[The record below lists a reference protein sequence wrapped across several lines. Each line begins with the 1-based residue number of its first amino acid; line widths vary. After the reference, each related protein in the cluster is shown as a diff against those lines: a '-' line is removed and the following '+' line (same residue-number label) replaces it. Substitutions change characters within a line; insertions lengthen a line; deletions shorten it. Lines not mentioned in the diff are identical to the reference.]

1 MGFPKGFLW
10 GGAVAANQ
18 CEGAYLEDGKGLS
31 VPDMLLGGDVNTPR
45 TFLPKTDPEAFYP
58 SHEAVDFYHHYKED
72 IALLKEMGFKMF
84 RLSISWSRIYPTGE
98 EEKPNQVGLDFYRNV
113 FTELRNA
120 GIEPLVSIWHFDTPL
135 ALEEKYGD
143 WLDRKYIALYEKYVT
158 TIFNEYKGLVK
169 YWLTFNEI
177 NNTINFLPDNASDE
191 AYQEAYQ
198 HLHYQFVAS
207 ARAVQI
213 GHEIDPENKIG
224 CMLAGAITYPHT
236 CDPKDILLNQ
246 QTMEENFWYCGD
258 VQCFGAY
265 PPFAK
270 RIWRERNITDLDITE
285 DVQCKGK
292 YPTFTKRLWKE
303 HNVQLDITEQ
313 DLEELKKGTVDMYT
327 FSYYMSQ
334 AVTTHK
340 NDDTVSGNMS
350 FGVRNPYLEYSDW
363 GWALDPKGLKYYL
376 EMIYD
381 RYEKPLMVVENG
393 LGAYDTVEEDGSIHD
408 NYRIEYYRAHIEEMA
423 KAIENGVDLIGYTT
437 WGCID
442 LVSAG
447 TGEMKKRYG
456 FIYVDRDNEGKGSL
470 ERSRKKSFYW
480 YKEVI
485 ETNGASVE

>member
-1 MGFPKGFLW
+1 MAFSKDFLW
-10 GGAVAANQ
+10 GGATAANQ
-18 CEGAYLEDGKGLS
+18 CEGAWNVDGRGMARTD
-31 VPDMLLGGDVNTPR
+31 VTTGGTVNTPR
-45 TFLPKTDPEAFYP
+45 MVTFIDKDGNKQKLPNHGFKLPEGAHFAVFDDELYP
-58 SHEAVDFYHHYKED
+58 NHDGIDFYHHYKED

-98 EEKPNQVGLDFYRNV
+98 EEKPNQAGLDFYRNV

-207 ARAVQI
+207 AKAVKL

-236 CDPKDILLNQ
+236 CDPKDMLLNQ

-270 RIWRERNITDLDITE
+270 RIWKEHNITDLDITE
-285 DVQCKGK
+285 EDLKV
-292 YPTFTKRLWKE
+292 LKE
-303 HNVQLDITEQ
+303 GV
-313 DLEELKKGTVDMYT
+313 VDMFTY
-327 FSYYMSQ
+327 SYYMTNN
-334 AVTTHK
+334 VTTHETE
-340 NDDTVSGNMS
+340 DTVQGN
-350 FGVRNPYLEYSDW
+350 FAAGIRNPYLTYSDW
-363 GWALDPKGLKYYL
+363 GWALDPLGLQYSL
-376 EMIYD
+376 EKIYD
-381 RYEKPLMVVENG
+381 RYRIPLMVVENG

-408 NYRIEYYRAHIEEMA
+408 DYRIDYYRPHIEAMSA
-423 KAIENGVDLIGYTT
+423 ACDNGVDLIAYTT

-447 TGEMKKRYG
+447 TGEMRKRYG
-456 FIYVDRDNEGKGSL
+456 FIYVDKHDDGTGDL
-470 ERSRKKSFYW
+470 SRRPKDSFYW
-480 YKEVI
+480 YKKVI
-485 ETNGASVE
+485 ESNGTDLD